1 MAEGGLQAAA
11 LGNCT
16 NFGVFAFSAYRIQ
29 PSMFAIFKGQASLK
43 YGKEAIESVW
53 RGLNPSENFILLP
66 SNQMKPFGKFE
77 KIELR
82 NATFAYAGRSQPAI
96 KNMNLTILAGKSM
109 GIIGATGSGKTT
121 LIDILLALLVPQ
133 TGSLLVN
140 SRTLNCD
147 DDIRSWQ
154 SALGYVPQEIYLSDS
169 TISENVA
176 FGLPVEK
183 IDQKRV
189 EECLKIA
196 QLNEF
201 AINELPSGYDTFV
214 GERE

>member
-1 MAEGGLQAAA
+1 MMAEGGLQAAA
-11 LGNCT
+11 LGKIVPT
-16 NFGVFAFSAYRIQ
+16 LGVFAFSAYRIQ

-66 SNQMKPFGKFE
+66 SNQIKPFENFK

-133 TGSLLVN
+133 TGALFVN
-140 SRTLNCD
+140 SRTLSCD

-154 SALGYVPQEIYLSDS
+154 STLGYVPQEIYLSDS

-176 FGLPVEK
+176 FGLPVK
-183 IDQKRV
+183 
-189 EECLKIA
+189 
-196 QLNEF
+196 N
-201 AINELPSGYDTFV
+201 
-214 GERE
+214 